1 VPDTTSLPALA
12 PIATVVVLIEVA
24 AGTTV
29 AAYAVDLVGKVG
41 RGFVGTTSLSCA
53 GVMALDVLVEA
64 LLPSGTALLG
74 TQLPPGAQSS
84 LFHSSMAFT
93 VALLGYAF
101 FCSVMTGV
109 ARRVVGAITIGFGAM
124 AIAKAAAASGP
135 SLGGLGTAV
144 VAFVPAALVSGSALA
159 GMLLGHWYLVA
170 PNLSFRPPRRAID
183 IVFAAVAIQAAVI
196 VLVILTAGS
205 TVRGELLW
213 SGDAVP
219 FWLLVVGS
227 GIVFTTGVALLTR
240 HFARI
245 RANQPATAMLYVLII
260 SVVMGVVP
268 AHLLFFCH
276 RRADLIGAG
285 LPGGLA
291 DGTRGHVRLLVHLP
305 PAVHLEHADV
315 AAHVVDVKARRGIGG
330 VVDLRTPGV
339 VR

>member
-1 VPDTTSLPALA
+1 MPDPTSLPALA
-12 PIATVVVLIEVA
+12 PIATVVVLLEVA

-29 AAYAVDLVGKVG
+29 AAYAVDVVGKVG
-41 RGFVGTTSLSCA
+41 RGFVGTTSLICA
-53 GVMALDVLVEA
+53 GVMALDVLIEA

-74 TQLPPGAQSS
+74 AALPPGAQAS
-84 LFHSSMAFT
+84 LFHWSIAFT
-93 VALLGYAF
+93 IVLLAYAF
-101 FCSVMTGV
+101 FCSVMTDV

-124 AIAKAAAASGP
+124 AIAKAAAAFGP
-135 SLGGLGTAV
+135 SLGGVGTAV

-170 PNLSFRPPRRAID
+170 PNLSFRPLRRAID

-196 VLVILTAGS
+196 VLVILTADS

-268 AHLLFFCH
+268 AHLLFFVT
-276 RRADLIGAG
+276 GA
-285 LPGGLA
+285 P
-291 DGTRGHVRLLVHLP
+291 
-305 PAVHLEHADV
+305 
-315 AAHVVDVKARRGIGG
+315 I
-330 VVDLRTPGV
+330 
-339 VR
+339 

>member
-1 VPDTTSLPALA
+1 VPDPISLPALA

-41 RGFVGTTSLSCA
+41 RGFVGTTSLICT
-53 GVMALDVLVEA
+53 GLMALDVLIEA

-74 TQLPPGAQSS
+74 AALPSGAQAS
-84 LFHSSMAFT
+84 LFHWSIAFT
-93 VALLGYAF
+93 LALLAYAF
-101 FCSVMTGV
+101 FCSVMTDV
-109 ARRVVGAITIGFGAM
+109 ARRAVGAITIGFGAM
-124 AIAKAAAASGP
+124 AIAKAAAAFGP
-135 SLGGLGTAV
+135 SLGGVGTAV

-170 PNLSFRPPRRAID
+170 PNLSFRPLRRAID
-183 IVFAAVAIQAAVI
+183 IVFAAVAFQAAVI
-196 VLVILTAGS
+196 VLVILTSGS
-205 TVRGELLW
+205 KVRGELLW

-268 AHLLFFCH
+268 AHLLFFVT
-276 RRADLIGAG
+276 GA
-285 LPGGLA
+285 P
-291 DGTRGHVRLLVHLP
+291 
-305 PAVHLEHADV
+305 
-315 AAHVVDVKARRGIGG
+315 I
-330 VVDLRTPGV
+330 
-339 VR
+339 

>member
-1 VPDTTSLPALA
+1 VPDPTSLPALA

-29 AAYAVDLVGKVG
+29 AAYWVDLVGKVG
-41 RGFVGTTSLSCA
+41 RGFVGTTSLICA
-53 GVMALDVLVEA
+53 GVMALDVLIEA
-64 LLPSGTALLG
+64 LLPPGTALLG
-74 TQLPPGAQSS
+74 TALPPGAQAS
-84 LFHSSMAFT
+84 LFHWSIAFT

-101 FCSVMTGV
+101 FCSVMTDV

-124 AIAKAAAASGP
+124 AIAKAAAAFGP
-135 SLGGLGTAV
+135 SLGGVGTAV

-170 PNLSFRPPRRAID
+170 PNLSFRPLRRAID
-183 IVFAAVAIQAAVI
+183 IVFAAVALQAAVI
-196 VLVILTAGS
+196 VLVILTSGS

-268 AHLLFFCH
+268 AHLLFFVT
-276 RRADLIGAG
+276 GA
-285 LPGGLA
+285 P
-291 DGTRGHVRLLVHLP
+291 
-305 PAVHLEHADV
+305 
-315 AAHVVDVKARRGIGG
+315 I
-330 VVDLRTPGV
+330 
-339 VR
+339 

>member
-1 VPDTTSLPALA
+1 MTDPTSLPALA
-12 PIATVVVLIEVA
+12 PIATVVVLLELA

-41 RGFVGTTSLSCA
+41 RGFVGTTSLICA
-53 GVMALDVLVEA
+53 GVMALDVLLEA
-64 LLPSGTALLG
+64 LLPSGTSLLG
-74 TQLPPGAQSS
+74 APLPSGAQAS
-84 LFHSSMAFT
+84 LFHWSIAFT

-101 FCSVMTGV
+101 FCSVMTDV
-109 ARRVVGAITIGFGAM
+109 ARRVVGAIAIGFGAM
-124 AIAKAAAASGP
+124 AIAKAAAAFGP
-135 SLGGLGTAV
+135 SLGGVGTAV

-170 PNLSFRPPRRAID
+170 PNLSFRPLRRAID
-183 IVFAAVAIQAAVI
+183 VVFIAVAVQAVVI
-196 VLVILTAGS
+196 VLVIVTAGA
-205 TVRGELLW
+205 TVRHELLW

-268 AHLLFFCH
+268 AHLLFFVT
-276 RRADLIGAG
+276 GA
-285 LPGGLA
+285 P
-291 DGTRGHVRLLVHLP
+291 
-305 PAVHLEHADV
+305 
-315 AAHVVDVKARRGIGG
+315 I
-330 VVDLRTPGV
+330 
-339 VR
+339 

>member
-1 VPDTTSLPALA
+1 VPDPTSLPALA

-41 RGFVGTTSLSCA
+41 RGFVGTTSLICT
-53 GVMALDVLVEA
+53 GLMALDVLIEA

-74 TQLPPGAQSS
+74 AALPSGAQAS
-84 LFHSSMAFT
+84 LFHWSIAFT
-93 VALLGYAF
+93 LALLAYAF
-101 FCSVMTGV
+101 FCSVMTDV
-109 ARRVVGAITIGFGAM
+109 ARRVVGAIAIGFGAM
-124 AIAKAAAASGP
+124 AIAKAAAAFGP
-135 SLGGLGTAV
+135 SLGGVGTAV

-170 PNLSFRPPRRAID
+170 PNLSFRPLRRAID
-183 IVFAAVAIQAAVI
+183 IVFAAVALQAAVI
-196 VLVILTAGS
+196 VLVILTSGS

-268 AHLLFFCH
+268 AHLLFFVT
-276 RRADLIGAG
+276 GA
-285 LPGGLA
+285 P
-291 DGTRGHVRLLVHLP
+291 
-305 PAVHLEHADV
+305 
-315 AAHVVDVKARRGIGG
+315 I
-330 VVDLRTPGV
+330 
-339 VR
+339 

>member
-1 VPDTTSLPALA
+1 MPDPMSLPALA
-12 PIATVVVLIEVA
+12 PIATVVVLLEVA
-24 AGTTV
+24 AGTTL

-41 RGFVGTTSLSCA
+41 RGFVGTTSLICA
-53 GVMALDVLVEA
+53 GLMALDLLIEA
-64 LLPSGTALLG
+64 LLPSGTTLLG
-74 TQLPPGAQSS
+74 APLPAGAQAS
-84 LFHSSMAFT
+84 LFHWSIAFT

-101 FCSVMTGV
+101 FCSVMTDV

-124 AIAKAAAASGP
+124 AIAKAAAAFGP
-135 SLGGLGTAV
+135 SLGGVGTAA

-170 PNLSFRPPRRAID
+170 PNLSFRPLRRAID
-183 IVFAAVAIQAAVI
+183 IVFIAVALQAAVI
-196 VLVILTAGS
+196 VLVILTSGS

-268 AHLLFFCH
+268 AHLLFFVT
-276 RRADLIGAG
+276 GA
-285 LPGGLA
+285 P
-291 DGTRGHVRLLVHLP
+291 
-305 PAVHLEHADV
+305 
-315 AAHVVDVKARRGIGG
+315 I
-330 VVDLRTPGV
+330 
-339 VR
+339 

>member
-1 VPDTTSLPALA
+1 VTDPTSLPALA
-12 PIATVVVLIEVA
+12 PIATVVVLLEVA

-29 AAYAVDLVGKVG
+29 AAYGVDVVGRVG
-41 RGFVGTTSLSCA
+41 RGFVGTTSLICA
-53 GVMALDVLVEA
+53 GLMALDVLIEA

-74 TQLPPGAQSS
+74 AALPPGAQAS
-84 LFHSSMAFT
+84 LFHWSIAFT
-93 VALLGYAF
+93 VALLGYAVS
-101 FCSVMTGV
+101 CWVMTDI

-124 AIAKAAAASGP
+124 AIAKAAAAFGP
-135 SLGGLGTAV
+135 SLGGVGTAV

-170 PNLSFRPPRRAID
+170 PNLSFRPLRRAID
-183 IVFAAVAIQAAVI
+183 IVFIAVAIQAIAI
-196 VLVILTAGS
+196 VLVILNSGS

-213 SGDAVP
+213 SGDAIP

-268 AHLLFFCH
+268 AHLLFFVT
-276 RRADLIGAG
+276 GA
-285 LPGGLA
+285 P
-291 DGTRGHVRLLVHLP
+291 
-305 PAVHLEHADV
+305 
-315 AAHVVDVKARRGIGG
+315 I
-330 VVDLRTPGV
+330 
-339 VR
+339 